1 METKIDRIR
10 SNWTINDQCGLNRI
24 NIDRIGLKWT
34 VAEPLDDQGGPGA
47 PPQIFEFFFFEN
59 ILNNLII
66 FK

>member
-34 VAEPLDDQGGPGA
+34 VAEPLDDQGGPEIGRA
-47 PPQIFEFFFFEN
+47 HV
-59 ILNNLII
+59 
-66 FK
+66 

>member
-34 VAEPLDDQGGPGA
+34 KQDQSGQNRPNSTEWDKIGPKYTTK
-47 PPQIFEFFFFEN
+47 I
-59 ILNNLII
+59 
-66 FK
+66 